1 MMTAKYLWIFGAL
14 ILTVLGTIH
23 LVYTFFTNKFSP
35 RNELF
40 EKEMKITTLVLTKE
54 TTMWKAWI
62 GFNAS
67 HSAGA
72 MFIGFINLY
81 LAIQYFSLF
90 QSDHFFFIF
99 NIITVGFYLWL
110 AKKYWFKIPFA
121 GITITFICFV
131 ISYLLTK

>member
-1 MMTAKYLWIFGAL
+1 MTAKYLWIFGAL